1 MPALTTIV
9 TPKQWE
15 VLLLVG
21 LEDRVLV
28 ESIHGGRRRI
38 TWPVA
43 DTPRL
48 YWTLDK
54 MVPRH
59 KIRAIPY
66 RCLQMSLFKAWRHA
80 RATNDER

>member
-1 MPALTTIV
+1 MSTLTTIV

-21 LEDRVLV
+21 LSEDVWV
-28 ESIHGGRRRI
+28 ESIHGGKRRV
-38 TWPVA
+38 TWPVK

-59 KIRAIPY
+59 RIKAIPY

-80 RATNDER
+80 RATND